1 MLEEQVRVTCQQGRE
16 WQGGSETTRGWG
28 NANKAGNGKES
39 ETTRGRGNANKARN
53 GKKSETT
60 RGWGAGLRQ
69 GPFPNLLIPLTI

>member
-1 MLEEQVRVTCQQGRE
+1 MRELEEQVRVTCQQGRE
-16 WQGGSETTRGWG
+16 WQGG
-28 NANKAGNGKES
+28 S

-69 GPFPNLLIPLTI
+69 GPFPNPLILLTIGYQISKFSD